1 MKRELYAGLDLGG
14 TKIAAAVL
22 TGAGRSV
29 GQARLDSPAGS
40 GGDTVAETMVRAV
53 QAALK
58 RAGAAPEALRGVGIG
73 APGPLDWEAGV
84 IRFAPN
90 LGLRDYPLRGYV
102 EERLGVPVMLD
113 NDVNLGTYGEYLAGA
128 ARGQRYVLGVFCG
141 TGVGGG
147 LVLDGQVFRGANG
160 TAGEIGHVIV
170 QRGGALCAC
179 GQRGCLEAY
188 ASRSAMA
195 RDLVMLANVGQAPT
209 VRAAAGSRLKA
220 VKSGVIARAV
230 AAGEPAVAAVVDQA
244 AQYLG
249 VALANCVNLFS
260 PGMVVLG
267 GGLVEKLGE
276 RWVRQVERSLQR
288 HALEA
293 AVQGVRVTAAQLG
306 DDAAIHGAVGALRE
320 MLGERG

>member
-1 MKRELYAGLDLGG
+1 MERELYAGLDLGG

-22 TGAGRSV
+22 TRGGRDV
-29 GQARLDSPAGS
+29 GSARFDSPAGA
-40 GGDTVAETMVRAV
+40 GGDAVADTMVRAV
-53 QAALK
+53 QAALQQ
-58 RAGAAPEALRGVGIG
+58 AGAEPAALRGVGIG

-84 IRFAPN
+84 IEFAPN
-90 LGLRDYPLRGYV
+90 LGLRDYPLR
-102 EERLGVPVMLD
+102 ESIEKRLGVPVCLD
-113 NDVNLGTYGEYLAGA
+113 NDVNMGTYGEYLAGA
-128 ARGQRYVLGVFCG
+128 ARGKRYVLGVFCG
-141 TGVGGG
+141 TGIGGG

-209 VRAAAGSRLKA
+209 VRAAAGTKLKA
-220 VKSGVIARAV
+220 VKSGVIARAA
-230 AAGEPAVAAVVDQA
+230 AAGEAAVNGVVEQA
-244 AQYLG
+244 ADYLG
-249 VALANCVNLFS
+249 VAIANCVNLLS
-260 PGMVVLG
+260 PEVVVLG
-267 GGLVEKLGE
+267 GGLVEKLGA
-276 RWVRQVERSLQR
+276 RWVRRVDRSLQR

-293 AVQGVRVTAAQLG
+293 AARGVRVVEAQLG
-306 DDAAIHGAVGALRE
+306 DDAAIRGAVGALRE